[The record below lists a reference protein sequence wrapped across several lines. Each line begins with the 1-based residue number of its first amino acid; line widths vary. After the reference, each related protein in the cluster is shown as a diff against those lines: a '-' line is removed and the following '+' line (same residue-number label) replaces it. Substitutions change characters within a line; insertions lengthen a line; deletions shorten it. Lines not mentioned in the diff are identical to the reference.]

1 LERRPELH
9 HYAREIYSR
18 AERLYAREQ
27 VEVALDRMAAELTER
42 LETSEPVM
50 LCMMLGGMI
59 PATKLL
65 DRLGFMIELDYVHAT
80 RYGDRTR
87 GGGLKWIRP
96 PPANLRDRVVVVVD
110 DILDEGVTLAAVVQA
125 CVNAGV
131 RSVHTA
137 VLVDK
142 QRPRVTD
149 VRVDV
154 VGLTVPNRYVFGYG
168 MDYRGY
174 LRNADG
180 IYALEDHA

>member
-1 LERRPELH
+1 
-9 HYAREIYSR
+9 
-18 AERLYAREQ
+18 
-27 VEVALDRMAAELTER
+27 MAAELTPR
-42 LETSEPVM
+42 LEACDPVM
-50 LCMMLGGMI
+50 LCMMLGGMV

-96 PPANLRDRVVVVVD
+96 PQANLRDRVVVVVD
-110 DILDEGVTLAAVVQA
+110 DILDEGVTLAAVLQA
-125 CVNAGV
+125 CASAGA
-131 RSVHTA
+131 RLVHTA

-142 QRPRVTD
+142 QRPRAVD
-149 VRVDV
+149 VQVDV
-154 VGLTVPNRYVFGYG
+154 VGLTVPDRYVFGYG

-180 IYALEDHA
+180 IYALNDHA